1 MSEANADGAID
12 RLLEEALDLPAAER
26 EQLLQRIGATDR
38 PLRDR
43 LRKLLALAAQD
54 GGFLSRSPLR
64 DAALQTS
71 DVAAED
77 AEPAAAGT
85 MVGPYRIV
93 REIGRGGMGAVYLA
107 ERTDGQFQKHVAVK
121 LIKRGMDTAAV
132 LRRFRDERQILADL
146 EHPNI
151 ARLLDAGT
159 TDDGRPY
166 FLMEYVDGLPIDRY
180 CDDRRLTIEQR
191 LQVFLDVCAGLS
203 YAHQRLVVHRDI
215 KPSNILVTPE
225 GSPKLLDFGIAKVM
239 HASSAGE
246 TLATAALLRPM
257 TPEYA
262 SPEQVSGLPSTTLG
276 DVYSLGVLLYQ
287 LHVGR
292 PPFRFTTRTPAEI
305 ARVITTV
312 DPQRP
317 SDTLSRQRAAG
328 IPGDDPVSCEDISTA
343 RGTTVSRLR
352 SRLQGDLDTIVLMA
366 LHRDHERRY
375 QSVEQLAGD
384 IRRHLDGLPILAR
397 QDAALYRAVKFVRRH
412 RRAVGAAALVFAM
425 LVIGI
430 AATSWQSIRASRA
443 EHVALLQRDRATAAE
458 SDVRGERD
466 RALRAEDEAT
476 SERVR
481 AEQERNRAVEES
493 KRADAQS
500 ATANAI
506 SEFLQND
513 LLAQASSLTQ
523 AGPTTRADPNLTV
536 RAALDRAADR
546 IDGKFGSQPA
556 LEASIRQTI
565 GNTYRE
571 LALYA
576 EAQQQME
583 KALALRQR
591 VLGVTH
597 PDTFSS
603 MRQLGALYLSQGK
616 NGPAESLLTTA
627 LVNQRRTIGEDHQ
640 DTLATMN
647 FLAMALSAQGR
658 RAQAETLYL
667 RTLQAERRLRGDDHP
682 DTLGVMNNLVSEYIN
697 GGQYAR
703 AEELGKKLVAIRRR
717 VLGDDHPGT
726 LMSMN
731 NLGVIDRN
739 LGKYAEAE
747 ILLSASLD
755 GRRRVFGADHPLTLA
770 SLTSLALL
778 YQAQAKYAQ
787 AETLLL
793 QGLEARRRVLG
804 EEHPQTVAI
813 MNNLAELYRR
823 EGKQDNAETL
833 FTRVVELRRRLLGP
847 DHPNTA
853 AVLTSLAGIKLA
865 RHQYAEA
872 EVLLRQAL
880 NGYEKSSA
888 DTWLRY
894 YTQSMLGASLAGR
907 GNHAA
912 AEPLLRSGYQGMF
925 ERQNSIP
932 VENRSVLGEVKGW
945 VDLLPPLQ

>member
-1 MSEANADGAID
+1 MSADPWQALNELFHAAIKYSGD
-12 RLLEEALDLPAAER
+12 ARRDFLAAACAGNVALLENVSRLLRAH
-26 EQLLQRIGATDR
+26 
-38 PLRDR
+38 
-43 LRKLLALAAQD
+43 
-54 GGFLSRSPLR
+54 
-64 DAALQTS
+64 DAAIGFMS
-71 DVAAED
+71 VPVGDVAFPVSE
-77 AEPAAAGT
+77 EPEPSAAGT

-107 ERTDGQFQKHVAVK
+107 ERTDGQFHKHVAVK

-132 LRRFRDERQILADL
+132 LGRFRDERQILADL

-180 CDDRRLTIEQR
+180 CDDGRLTIEQR
-191 LQVFLDVCAGLS
+191 LHVFLDVCAGLS

-215 KPSNILVTPE
+215 KPSNILVTPD

-246 TLATAALLRPM
+246 TLATAAMLRPM

-276 DVYSLGVLLYQ
+276 DVYSLGVLLYE
-287 LHVGR
+287 LLAGR
-292 PPFRFTTRTPAEI
+292 APFRFATRTPEEI
-305 ARVITTV
+305 ARVIMTV

-317 SDTLSRQRAAG
+317 SETLQEDKGVARA
-328 IPGDDPVSCEDISTA
+328 
-343 RGTTVSRLR
+343 TTVGRLR
-352 SRLQGDLDTIVLMA
+352 SRLQGDLDTIVLKA
-366 LHRDHERRY
+366 LHKDRERRY

-412 RRAVGAAALVFAM
+412 RRAVAAAALVFIT

-430 AATSWQSIRASRA
+430 AATSWQTIRASRA
-443 EHVALLQRDRATAAE
+443 EQAALLQRDRAAAAE
-458 SDVRGERD
+458 GDARGERD
-466 RALRAEDEAT
+466 RALRAEQEAT

-481 AEQERNRAVEES
+481 AEQERNRAVEAS
-493 KRADAQS
+493 QRADAQS

-506 SEFLQND
+506 SDFLQND
-513 LLAQASSLTQ
+513 LLAQASSLAQ
-523 AGPTTRADPNLTV
+523 AGPTTRADPGLTV
-536 RAALDRAADR
+536 RAALDRAAER
-546 IDGKFGSQPA
+546 IDGKFGGQPA

-565 GNTYRE
+565 GDTYRQ

-576 EAQQQME
+576 EAQEQME

-591 VLGVTH
+591 VLGETH
-597 PDTFSS
+597 ADTLSS
-603 MRQLGALYLSQGK
+603 MRQLGALYSSQGK
-616 NGPAESLLTTA
+616 NGPAESLLTKV
-627 LVNQRRTIGEDHQ
+627 LEQQLRLIGENHR
-640 DTLATMN
+640 DTLETMN
-647 FLAMALSAQGR
+647 FLAQAISGQGR
-658 RAQAETLYL
+658 HGQAEVLFL
-667 RTLQAERRLRGDDHP
+667 RLLQAERRLRGEEHP
-682 DTLGVMNNLVSEYIN
+682 DTLGVMNNLVSMYIN
-697 GGQYAR
+697 QSQYAR
-703 AEELGKKLVAIRRR
+703 AEELGRKLVAIRRR
-717 VLGDDHPGT
+717 VLGEEHPST

-747 ILLSASLD
+747 MLLSASLD
-755 GRRRVFGADHPLTLA
+755 GRRRVFGADHPLTVT
-770 SLTSLALL
+770 SITSLALV
-778 YQAQAKYAQ
+778 YQAQTKYAQ
-787 AETLLL
+787 AEPLLL

-804 EEHPQTVAI
+804 EEHPQTAAI

-823 EGKQDNAETL
+823 EGKQQDAANL
-833 FTRVVELRRRLLGP
+833 FTQVFDLRRRILGP
-847 DHPNTA
+847 DHPNTLNA
-853 AVLTSLAGIKLA
+853 LTSLAGIKLA
-865 RHQYAEA
+865 QHQYADA

-894 YTQSMLGASLAGR
+894 YAQSMLGASLAGR
-907 GNHAA
+907 GNHAE
-912 AEPLLRSGYQGMF
+912 AEPLLRSGYQGMV
-925 ERQNSIP
+925 QHQSSIP
-932 VENRSVLGEVKGW
+932 VENRSILDEVKGW
-945 VDLLPPLQ
+945 IDLLPPRPPTPG